1 MTGEMAPLFVRWSL
15 PHWAAL
21 GIVALGWLLYV
32 IVAQKF
38 MTTKMSEISIYVTIA
53 FLILWCGLL
62 LCLQKSGFKK
72 SVLAFAV
79 IAMCFSEVIV
89 SDCSSI
95 LITQVV
101 LQLGVVLIRHGGK
114 GGNAIV
120 AVIAGVHA
128 PFQVS

>member
-1 MTGEMAPLFVRWSL
+1 MG
-15 PHWAAL
+15 
-21 GIVALGWLLYV
+21 LGWLLYV

-95 LITQVV
+95 LITQ
-101 LQLGVVLIRHGGK
+101 
-114 GGNAIV
+114 GNSDYKSNYAAYRESIE
-120 AVIAGVHA
+120 ASTKRTTTFTA
-128 PFQVS
+128 QS